1 MFTNTKLA
9 KSVKLACAVG
19 AASTL
24 LMPSAVLAQDSE
36 AAVERISVT
45 GSRILK
51 SEFSSSSPISSF
63 GEEDIAVSGVA
74 SIDEFLKDVPAFTGY
89 QMGTSTNNGSESGQ
103 KKIDMRG
110 LGFNRTLVLING
122 RRMIGDVNGDGAVD
136 LNNVPEA
143 MIKRVDVLKDGA
155 STIYGSDA
163 LAGVVNFVLD
173 DEFVG
178 LEAGANI
185 GMGVSDGQAP
195 DDGFYV
201 KAGVATN
208 RARS

>member
-36 AAVERISVT
+36 ASVERISVT

-89 QMGTSTNNGSESGQ
+89 QMGTSTNNGSESG
-103 KKIDMRG
+103 
-110 LGFNRTLVLING
+110 
-122 RRMIGDVNGDGAVD
+122 
-136 LNNVPEA
+136 
-143 MIKRVDVLKDGA
+143 
-155 STIYGSDA
+155 
-163 LAGVVNFVLD
+163 
-173 DEFVG
+173 
-178 LEAGANI
+178 
-185 GMGVSDGQAP
+185 
-195 DDGFYV
+195 
-201 KAGVATN
+201 
-208 RARS
+208 

>member
-9 KSVKLACAVG
+9 KSVKLACAVS

-24 LMPSAVLAQDSE
+24 LMPSAVFAQDSE

-143 MIKRVDVLKDGA
+143 MIKRVDDCQTNA
-155 STIYGSDA
+155 SLLLGW
-163 LAGVVNFVLD
+163 VN
-173 DEFVG
+173 
-178 LEAGANI
+178 
-185 GMGVSDGQAP
+185 
-195 DDGFYV
+195 
-201 KAGVATN
+201 
-208 RARS
+208 